1 MNQVRILFRERNI
14 RLISKEEGTTAVA
27 PSSTER
33 IDCSTNQVLCLGC
46 GLLVLLVHH
55 TVCQGSGKEE

>member
-1 MNQVRILFRERNI
+1 MNQVRILFRERYI
-14 RLISKEEGTTAVA
+14 RLISKEEGTTSVA

-33 IDCSTNQVLCLGC
+33 IDCSTNQVLCLGSS
-46 GLLVLLVHH
+46 LLVFLVHH